1 MAVINQDLCIRCGN
15 CASNC
20 PAGAIRRY

>member
-1 MAVINQDLCIRCGN
+1 MAVINQDLCIQCGN